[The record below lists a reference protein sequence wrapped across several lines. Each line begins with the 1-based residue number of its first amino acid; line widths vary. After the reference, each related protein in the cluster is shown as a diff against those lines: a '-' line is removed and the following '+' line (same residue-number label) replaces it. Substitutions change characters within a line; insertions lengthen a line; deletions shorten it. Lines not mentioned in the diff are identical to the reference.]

1 MGLSFSDMLL
11 CSRLTMGT
19 VHKYNQLMKDFP
31 LDDLLSSTDLNVQE
45 LPMLIFSHRN
55 RKLKLLPY
63 PVELSL
69 EILTMSFSRS

>member
-1 MGLSFSDMLL
+1 MGLSYYDMLL

-19 VHKYNQLMKDFP
+19 VYKYNQLMKDLP

-45 LPMLIFSHRN
+45 LPTLIFSTQTVN
-55 RKLKLLPY
+55 SLSPY
-63 PVELSL
+63 PVELSH